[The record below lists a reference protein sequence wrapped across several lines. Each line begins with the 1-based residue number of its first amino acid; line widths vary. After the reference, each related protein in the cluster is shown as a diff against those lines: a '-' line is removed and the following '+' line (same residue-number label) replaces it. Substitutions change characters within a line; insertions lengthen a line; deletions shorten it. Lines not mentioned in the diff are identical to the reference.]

1 MTSVFKYTNNAI
13 EKLIPPQEHPT
24 YAHVVKVV
32 SRWDNF
38 KFNRKKDI
46 GKNFPTAKLRDFRDL
61 KADGNWLNFRLTCV
75 VLARGQLK

>member
-13 EKLIPPQEHPT
+13 EKLTPPQEHPT
-24 YAHVVKVV
+24 YAHVVMVV

-46 GKNFPTAKLRDFRDL
+46 GKNFPTAKLGDFGDL
-61 KADGNWLNFRLTCV
+61 KADGN
-75 VLARGQLK
+75 